1 MTTLMNTSMT
11 ERFDSSLAVPGARRA
26 SGTASAAPPNPEVVP
41 IAKRRRFS
49 AADKQRILE
58 AADGCTDSGERGALM
73 RREGLYS
80 SLLFRW
86 RKQRREAEREALTP
100 QRRGPKPDLAL
111 AQKRREA
118 GQTREIVRLRA
129 ELARAHIVIDV
140 QKKLCT
146 LLGLPTAQENGEDI

>member
-1 MTTLMNTSMT
+1 MRHN
-11 ERFDSSLAVPGARRA
+11 A
-26 SGTASAAPPNPEVVP
+26 SQCQTQRQIFPLIEDGNLSEQPEPP
-41 IAKRRRFS
+41 
-49 AADKQRILE
+49 L
-58 AADGCTDSGERGALM
+58 
-73 RREGLYS
+73 S

-146 LLGLPTAQENGEDI
+146 LLG